1 MPTPAA
7 KPTTWATA
15 TAHDTA
21 SPIDAIAAETV
32 TTDATSAHAITTG
45 AITIDA
51 SSAKPTIGHTT
62 ATRTSYTNAT
72 FADATPNDGIS
83 TGRITTTT
91 SPPEKIAYPVQLVQP
106 DGRRVLD
113 REHAALVADIG
124 PDRLRQLYLDMVV
137 ARRIDTEATALQ
149 RQGQLGLWPPLLGQ
163 EAAQIGSAHAL
174 HPDDYVFCSYR
185 EAGVAYCRGVDP
197 AQITRLWRGV
207 AHSCWDPAQINMT
220 NPAIVVG
227 SQGLHATGY
236 AYAAHLDGA
245 EIAVITYFGDGATSQ
260 GDIAEAL
267 GFAATWSAPVV
278 FFCQNNHWAISEP
291 VRIQSATPIARRA
304 YGYGIPGIQVD
315 GNDVLAVLAV
325 TRQAVARARAGGGPS
340 FIEAITYRMGPHT
353 TADDPTRYRSAAETE
368 LWRRRDPIDRIRRL
382 LEREGLWGSTF
393 ERQVRE
399 RSDEVAAR
407 LRTATI
413 EMPDPEPKDL
423 FEHVY
428 ATPHSLLDRE
438 RREYIAYLE
447 GVRP

>member
-1 MPTPAA
+1 MPTTSA
-7 KPTTWATA
+7 ATA
-15 TAHDTA
+15 TTQVTPTIPDTG
-21 SPIDAIAAETV
+21 SPTGAIAAS
-32 TTDATSAHAITTG
+32 TSL
-45 AITIDA
+45 
-51 SSAKPTIGHTT
+51 
-62 ATRTSYTNAT
+62 
-72 FADATPNDGIS
+72 
-83 TGRITTTT
+83 
-91 SPPEKIAYPVQLVQP
+91 PEKLAYPVQLVQP

-113 REHAALVADIG
+113 REHAALVGDIG
-124 PDRLRQLYLDMVV
+124 PDRLRRLYLDMVV

-267 GFAATWSAPVV
+267 GFAASWSAPVV

-291 VRIQSATPIARRA
+291 VRVQSATPIVRRA
-304 YGYGIPGIQVD
+304 YGYGIPGVQVD

-325 TRQAVARARAGGGPS
+325 TRQAVSRARAGGGPS

-353 TADDPTRYRSAAETE
+353 TADDPTRYRSDAETE
-368 LWRRRDPIDRIRRL
+368 LWRRRDPIDRMRRL
-382 LEREGLWGSTF
+382 LERENLWDSDF
-393 ERQVRE
+393 EREVRE
-399 RSDEVAAR
+399 RSDEVGAR

-413 EMPDPEPKDL
+413 EMPDPEPQDL

-428 ATPHSLLDRE
+428 ATPHALVERE
-438 RREYIAYLE
+438 RREYTAYLE
-447 GVRP
+447 GVQP